1 MVLWPSDY
9 RDMKQV
15 DKESE
20 TLSFQTLGEKSCD
33 SCDCSAR
40 EFEEPQGMKSCHW
53 LKLATLYD

>member
-1 MVLWPSDY
+1 
-9 RDMKQV
+9 MKQV
-15 DKESE
+15 DEESE